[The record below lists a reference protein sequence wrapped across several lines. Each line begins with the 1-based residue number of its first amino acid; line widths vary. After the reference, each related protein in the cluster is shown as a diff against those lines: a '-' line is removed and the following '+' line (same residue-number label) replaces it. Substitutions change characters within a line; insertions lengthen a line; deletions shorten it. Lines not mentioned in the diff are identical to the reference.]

1 MTLALTITGILIN
14 AALFVVF
21 AWQLQK
27 MPLLPLGEPKLED
40 FLEPHEH

>member
-1 MTLALTITGILIN
+1 LAAALALGGLW
-14 AALFVVF
+14 LFVF

-27 MPLLPLGEPKLED
+27 MPLLPLGEPKLEE